1 VKASIYGVVPEVFA
15 DREME
20 GSFNRLS
27 QLQTLTGAALVELES
42 AQETVQIQDWL
53 AKVTG
58 DLTAIKRTEQKV
70 IPDYYWVFST
80 GWALLLLL
88 CLPLEVIV
96 RRWDALFGT
105 RGLHLSHEQSK
116 KSGENA
122 EPEVLDGQRIVR
134 PS

>member
-1 VKASIYGVVPEVFA
+1 
-15 DREME
+15 ME

-27 QLQTLTGAALVELES
+27 QLQTLTGATLVELDS
-42 AQETVQIQDWL
+42 DQEKVQIQDWL

-58 DLTAIKRTEQKV
+58 DLTTIKRTEQKV
-70 IPDYYWVFST
+70 IPDYYWVFSS

-105 RGLHLSHEQSK
+105 RGFHLAHEAQK
-116 KSGENA
+116 KTDASPG
-122 EPEVLDGQRIVR
+122 PEVLDGQQVAR